1 MHEGS
6 RIHRDQG
13 FRSRRAI
20 AEGAVWA
27 DGVVVDA
34 PLLYDDL
41 GLADGVEDLAVE
53 QFVPEPRVEAL
64 NVAVFPWRAR
74 LDVGGPGA
82 DRCDPVPDR
91 GRDEL
96 GTVVRPDVLRW
107 PPEDEEIDQRVEDIG
122 RVELACN
129 MDHERLPGELIEDD
143 EDAIGSAVVG
153 AILDE
158 VIGPDMVRPLRPEPD
173 AGAIVQPEP
182 APLLL
187 LRWNLQPFAPPDTL
201 DPLVV
206 HVPARMVQQRR
217 HRPVAVTAI
226 LGGPAPSALQWDAMS
241 FRPMGRAAARPV
253 LRVST

>member
-34 PLLYDDL
+34 PLLDDDL

-64 NVAVFPWRAR
+64 NVAVFPRRAR

-96 GTVVRPDVLRW
+96 GTVARR
-107 PPEDEEIDQRVEDIG
+107 EEGLPVGYGRARSPQIAQRVAITGSQVSTVVLLNHTAEETGYD
-122 RVELACN
+122 RHPFYRADLA
-129 MDHERLPGELIEDD
+129 G
-143 EDAIGSAVVG
+143 
-153 AILDE
+153 
-158 VIGPDMVRPLRPEPD
+158 
-173 AGAIVQPEP
+173 
-182 APLLL
+182 
-187 LRWNLQPFAPPDTL
+187 
-201 DPLVV
+201 
-206 HVPARMVQQRR
+206 R
-217 HRPVAVTAI
+217 HRHFQASP
-226 LGGPAPSALQWDAMS
+226 
-241 FRPMGRAAARPV
+241 
-253 LRVST
+253 